1 MNRQAYLATGRM
13 IAMMEGFSKLRLHVH
28 GKENLPKGSIIFVV
42 NHFTRIE
49 TLLLPY
55 HIYLL
60 TGVPVW
66 SLADASFFDGPLS
79 GILDMVGAVSTRS
92 PDRDRVVV

>member
-1 MNRQAYLATGRM
+1 M
-13 IAMMEGFSKLRLHVH
+13 IHLVESFSKLKVQVH
-28 GKENLPKGSIIFVV
+28 GQENLPKGAIIFVV

-55 HIYLL
+55 HTFQL

-79 GILDMVGAVSTRS
+79 GVLDLIGAVSTRN
-92 PDRDRVVV
+92 PV